1 VNRFY
6 DGVIEHKKRIM
17 IIFITI
23 AVLCAI
29 CALFVDINYNLV
41 DYLPQEA
48 QSTQAIEIIE
58 NEFSSPLPNARVMI
72 NNISLTQAFDYKEK
86 LSSISGV
93 ADVTWLD
100 DIVGADTLKTVP
112 YNYLDSSI
120 TENYYKDNT
129 ALYPIT
135 IESGAEKDTVTA
147 IENFIGEENSVAG
160 NAVNTAAMQ
169 EMSIN
174 EVLKALAILLP
185 LVIIILILYTTS
197 WVEPLLFLLSVGT
210 AIIINMGTN
219 IFLGQISFIT
229 FAVSPILQL
238 AVSLDYAIFLLH
250 SFNEYR
256 LIYEPKVAMKLAM
269 KKALSA
275 VAASAATTVIGFF
288 ALIFMRFEVGGDL
301 GINLVK
307 GVILSFIS
315 VMAFLPVLT
324 LLSYKLIDKTKH
336 RPLLPSLN
344 NLAKKIIKIS
354 IVFFILSA
362 VVALP
367 CFLAQRNIDF
377 TYGTG
382 DITQVTKA
390 GQDAAKI
397 DDKFGAE
404 NMLVLLVPKT
414 DTGKEAVL
422 CDELSELNHI
432 TAVASY
438 VKSVGAQIPSE
449 YVPNDVSEQF
459 YSENYSR
466 IILYT
471 NLSEEGTVT
480 FKTVQSVLDSAGQ
493 YYDTYYLAGQ
503 AATLYDMKNVV
514 SVDTKVVNII
524 AVIGIFIV
532 LLLTFRSLSI
542 PLILVF
548 TIETAIWI
556 NLSFAYFANQS
567 SFNFIGYLV
576 VSTVQLGSTVDY
588 AILITDRYL
597 GCRRQM
603 PKKEAIK
610 KALGENFIA
619 IVISAAILSLAG
631 FTLAATSSNSIIS
644 QLGLLLGRGTLLSLF
659 MVAFVLP
666 SMLVLFDKAI
676 QKTSLR
682 NGFYNE
688 PKDLSTRHTK
698 ELQHKG
704 GNLK

>member
-1 VNRFY
+1 MNKFY

-17 IIFITI
+17 IIFITV
-23 AVLCAI
+23 ALLCAI
-29 CALFVDINYNLV
+29 CALFVDVNYNLV
-41 DYLPQEA
+41 DYLPKEA
-48 QSTQAIEIIE
+48 QSTQAIDIIQS
-58 NEFSSPLPNARVMI
+58 EFNSSLPNARVMI
-72 NNISLTQAFDYKEK
+72 KNVSIIQALEYKDK
-86 LSSISGV
+86 IAAINGVSS
-93 ADVTWLD
+93 VTWLD
-100 DIVGADTLKTVP
+100 DIYGADSLKRVP
-112 YNYLDSSI
+112 FNYQDTSI
-120 TENYYKDNT
+120 TDNYYKDNT
-129 ALYPIT
+129 ALYSIT
-135 IESGAEKDTVTA
+135 IASGAEKDTVAA
-147 IENFIGEENSVAG
+147 IRDLIGDDNSVAG

-197 WVEPLLFLLSVGT
+197 WIEPLLFLLSIGT

-219 IFLGQISFIT
+219 IFLGKISFIT

-250 SFNEYR
+250 AFNEFR
-256 LIYEPKVAMKLAM
+256 VQYEPKTAMKLAM

-315 VMAFLPVLT
+315 VMVFLPVLT
-324 LLSYKLIDKTKH
+324 LLTYKLIDKTKH
-336 RPLLPSLN
+336 RPLLPSLSN
-344 NLAKKIIKIS
+344 IAKKIIKVS
-354 IVFFILSA
+354 IVFFILASI
-362 VVALP
+362 VAIP
-367 CFLAQRNIDF
+367 CFLAQRNINF

-390 GQDAAKI
+390 GQDASKI
-397 DDKFGAE
+397 NDEFGKE

-414 DTGKEAVL
+414 DTGKEVVL
-422 CDELSELNHI
+422 CDKLSQLNHI

-449 YVPNDVSEQF
+449 YVPNNVSEQF

-471 NLSEEGTVT
+471 NLEEEGTTT
-480 FKTVQSVLDSAGQ
+480 FETVKSVLDSAGK

-514 SVDTKVVNII
+514 SIDTKVVNII
-524 AVIGIFIV
+524 AIIGIFIV
-532 LLLTFRSLSI
+532 LLLTFRSLTL
-542 PLILVF
+542 PLILIF

-603 PKKEAIK
+603 PKNEAIK

-631 FTLAATSSNSIIS
+631 FTLAFTSTNSIIA

-666 SMLVLFDKAI
+666 SMLVIFDKAV

-682 NGFYNE
+682 NGFYDI
-688 PKDLSTRHTK
+688 PKDSGARHNK
-698 ELQHKG
+698 EPQHKG

>member
-1 VNRFY
+1 M
-6 DGVIEHKKRIM
+6 D
-17 IIFITI
+17 II
-23 AVLCAI
+23 
-29 CALFVDINYNLV
+29 
-41 DYLPQEA
+41 
-48 QSTQAIEIIE
+48 QS
-58 NEFSSPLPNARVMI
+58 EFNSSLPNARVMI
-72 NNISLTQAFDYKEK
+72 KNVSIIQALEYKDK
-86 LSSISGV
+86 IAAINGVSS
-93 ADVTWLD
+93 VTWLD
-100 DIVGADTLKTVP
+100 DIYGADSLKRVP
-112 YNYLDSSI
+112 FNYQDTSI
-120 TENYYKDNT
+120 TDNYYKDNT
-129 ALYPIT
+129 ALYSIT
-135 IESGAEKDTVTA
+135 IASGAEKDTVAA
-147 IENFIGEENSVAG
+147 IRDLIGDDNSVAG

-197 WVEPLLFLLSVGT
+197 WIEPLLFLLSIGT

-219 IFLGQISFIT
+219 IFLGKISFIT

-250 SFNEYR
+250 AFNEFR
-256 LIYEPKVAMKLAM
+256 VQYEPKTAMKLAM

-315 VMAFLPVLT
+315 VMVFLPVLT
-324 LLSYKLIDKTKH
+324 LLTYKLIDKTKH
-336 RPLLPSLN
+336 RPLLPSLSN
-344 NLAKKIIKIS
+344 IAKKIIKVS
-354 IVFFILSA
+354 IVFFILASI
-362 VVALP
+362 VAIP
-367 CFLAQRNIDF
+367 CFLAQRNINF

-390 GQDAAKI
+390 GQDASKI
-397 DDKFGAE
+397 NDEFGKE

-414 DTGKEAVL
+414 DTGKEVVL
-422 CDELSELNHI
+422 CDKLSQLNHI

-449 YVPNDVSEQF
+449 YVPNNVSEQF

-471 NLSEEGTVT
+471 NLEEEGTTT
-480 FKTVQSVLDSAGQ
+480 FETVKSVLDSAGK

-514 SVDTKVVNII
+514 SIDTKVVNII
-524 AVIGIFIV
+524 AIIGIFIV
-532 LLLTFRSLSI
+532 LLLTFRSLTL
-542 PLILVF
+542 PLILIF

-603 PKKEAIK
+603 PKNEAIK

-631 FTLAATSSNSIIS
+631 FTLAFTSTNSIIA

-666 SMLVLFDKAI
+666 SMLVIFDKAV

-682 NGFYNE
+682 NGFYDI
-688 PKDLSTRHTK
+688 PKDHGARHNK
-698 ELQHKG
+698 EPQHKG

>member
-1 VNRFY
+1 MNRFY
-6 DGVIEHKKRIM
+6 DGVIEHKERIM

-29 CALFVDINYNLV
+29 CALFVDVNYNLV

-48 QSTQAIEIIE
+48 QSTKAIDIIE
-58 NEFSSPLPNARVMI
+58 SEFSSPLPNARVMV
-72 NNISLTQAFDYKEK
+72 NNVSLQQAIEYKEK
-86 LSSISGV
+86 IASIPGV
-93 ADVTWLD
+93 SNVTWLD
-100 DIVGADTLKTVP
+100 DIAGADTLKTVP
-112 YNYLDSSI
+112 FNYIDSSI
-120 TENYYKDNT
+120 TENYYKDNK
-129 ALYPIT
+129 ALYSIT
-135 IESGAEKDTVTA
+135 IESGDEKDTVAA
-147 IENFIGEENSVAG
+147 IEDLIGDTNSVAG

-197 WVEPLLFLLSVGT
+197 WIEPLLFLLSIGV
-210 AIIINMGTN
+210 AILINMGTN
-219 IFLGQISFIT
+219 IFFGQISFIT

-250 SFNEYR
+250 AFNEYR
-256 LIYEPKVAMKLAM
+256 LQHEPKIAMKLAM

-315 VMAFLPVLT
+315 VMMFLPVLT
-324 LLSYKLIDKTKH
+324 LLTYKLIDKTKH
-336 RPLLPSLN
+336 RPLLPGLN

-354 IVFFILSA
+354 IVFFILA
-362 VVALP
+362 IVVALP

-377 TYGTG
+377 TYGMG

-397 DDKFGAE
+397 DDEFGAE

-422 CDELSELNHI
+422 CDELSSLSHI

-438 VKSVGAQIPSE
+438 VKSVGAQIPPQ
-449 YVPNDVSEQF
+449 YVPSEVSQQF

-471 NLSEEGTVT
+471 NLSEEGTTT
-480 FKTVQSVLDSAGQ
+480 FSTVKSVLDTAGE

-514 SVDTKVVNII
+514 SVDTKAVNII

-532 LLLTFRSLSI
+532 LMLTFRSLSI

-548 TIETAIWI
+548 AIETAI
-556 NLSFAYFANQS
+556 
-567 SFNFIGYLV
+567 
-576 VSTVQLGSTVDY
+576 
-588 AILITDRYL
+588 
-597 GCRRQM
+597 
-603 PKKEAIK
+603 
-610 KALGENFIA
+610 
-619 IVISAAILSLAG
+619 
-631 FTLAATSSNSIIS
+631 
-644 QLGLLLGRGTLLSLF
+644 
-659 MVAFVLP
+659 
-666 SMLVLFDKAI
+666 
-676 QKTSLR
+676 
-682 NGFYNE
+682 
-688 PKDLSTRHTK
+688 
-698 ELQHKG
+698 
-704 GNLK
+704 